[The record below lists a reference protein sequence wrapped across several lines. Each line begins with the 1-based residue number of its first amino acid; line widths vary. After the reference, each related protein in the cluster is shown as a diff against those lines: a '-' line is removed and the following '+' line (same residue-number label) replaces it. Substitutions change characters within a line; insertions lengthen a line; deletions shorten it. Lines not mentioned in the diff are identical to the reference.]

1 MNPLTEAKPLSLKR
15 DLELLKDARSFVYQN
30 DAGIELHAHLF
41 FPDDHQ
47 ASDARPAVLF
57 FHGGSWDVSMTTQF
71 APHAM
76 HFASRGMVSA
86 VVQYRVS
93 SMPDTTAENA
103 LDDARAAI
111 LWLKNNQ
118 AELGI
123 DPNRIIVAGAA
134 SGAYM
139 ALSLAMAQEGESPD
153 DYSAHPLAVIALSAM
168 VDLTKKSPA
177 IERFADPGNAIQSSP
192 IKHVKKGLCPMLLVH
207 GKADT
212 IVPYEQIAKFT
223 KAMKRKKNNCE
234 LIDFEGMNHSFFNF
248 NVSAKHFEITLNAMD
263 AFLVNLDCLEPV
275 DYL

>member
-1 MNPLTEAKPLSLKR
+1 MNPLTEAKPLSLNR
-15 DLELLKDARSFVYQN
+15 DLELLKDAKSFVYQSES
-30 DAGIELHAHLF
+30 DIDLHAHCF
-41 FPDDHQ
+41 FPADHQ

-57 FHGGSWDVSMTTQF
+57 FHGGTWDVSMTTQF

-93 SMPDTTAENA
+93 SMSETSAENA
-103 LDDARAAI
+103 VDDARAAI
-111 LWLKNNQ
+111 LWLKNNH
-118 AELGI
+118 AKLGI

-134 SGAYM
+134 SGAFM
-139 ALSLAMAQEGESPD
+139 ALTLAMAEEDRAEDG
-153 DYSAHPLAVIALSAM
+153 YSSRPLAVIALSAM

-177 IERFADPGNAIQSSP
+177 IERFNDPGKAIQSSP
-192 IKHVKKGLCPMLLVH
+192 IKHVKKGLCPMLFVH

-212 IVPYEQIAKFT
+212 IVPYEQIAKFA